1 MAGVLREPF
10 VLTIGLAV
18 AGLLL
23 TAALAA
29 FGAVRAYGANVQ
41 ALTTLTGEV
50 QELRRSVA
58 TIGERVGRLE
68 ARDEIE
74 RELTGRHRSG

>member
-1 MAGVLREPF
+1 VTAVGVG
-10 VLTIGLAV
+10 LTV

-23 TAALAA
+23 MAAIAL

-50 QELRRSVA
+50 QELRKSVSS
-58 TIGERVGRLE
+58 IGERVGRLE

-74 RELTGRHRSG
+74 REMTGRHRAG